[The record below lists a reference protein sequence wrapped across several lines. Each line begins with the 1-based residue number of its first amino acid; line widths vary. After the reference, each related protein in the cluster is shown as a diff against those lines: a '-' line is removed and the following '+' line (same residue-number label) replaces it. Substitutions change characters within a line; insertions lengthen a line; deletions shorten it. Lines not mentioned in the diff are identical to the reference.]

1 MHAVLLHDHG
11 GFEQLEFREDVPR
24 PAPAAHEVLIR
35 VGAAGVNNTD
45 INTRIGW
52 YTQTATD
59 SPSTAAASLNGSQQT
74 AWTGAPLCFPL
85 IQGAD
90 ACGYIV
96 AVGTDIDSSRI
107 GQRVLIDPVLRSS
120 TGSAVGYL
128 GSERNGTFAQ
138 FLTVPSANACPIV
151 SALSDAELASFP
163 CSYLAAENMLTRA
176 AVNADDTVLVTGA
189 SGGVGSAVVQLA
201 SRRGAR
207 VIAIAAT
214 GKAEVVK
221 SLGASAVLPR
231 DSDWLTHLGRNS
243 VDVAIDVVGGPRFG
257 ELLHALRAGG
267 RCAIAGAIAGA
278 TVQLDLR
285 PLYLKDLRILGCT
298 VPEPG
303 LFTRLIGYVERGE
316 IRPLVS
322 RNYPLQ
328 AIVAAQQD
336 FLSKRYPG
344 KLVLIP

>member
-1 MHAVLLHDHG
+1 MHAVLLRAHG
-11 GFEQLEFREDVPR
+11 GFEQLEFREDVPL
-24 PAPAAHEVLIR
+24 PAPAAGEVLIR
-35 VGAAGVNNTD
+35 VAAAGVNNTD

-52 YTQTATD
+52 YTPA
-59 SPSTAAASLNGSQQT
+59 TAAASGTANPQT

-107 GQRVLIDPVLRSS
+107 GQRVLIDPVLRGS

-128 GSERNGTFAQ
+128 GSECNGSFAQ
-138 FLTVPSANACPIV
+138 FLTVPGANACPIV
-151 SALSDAELASFP
+151 SPLSDAELASFP
-163 CSYLAAENMLTRA
+163 CSWLAAENMLTRA
-176 AVNADDTVLVTGA
+176 AVRADETVLVTGA
-189 SGGVGSAVVQLA
+189 SGGVGSAAVQLA
-201 SRRGAR
+201 RRRGAH

-214 GKAEVVK
+214 DKADVVA
-221 SLGASAVLPR
+221 SLGADAVLPR
-231 DSDWLTHLGRNS
+231 DSDWLARLGRNS

-267 RCAIAGAIAGA
+267 RCATAGAIAGA

-285 PLYLKDLRILGCT
+285 SLYLKDLRILGCT
-298 VPEPG
+298 IPEPG
-303 LFTRLIGYVERGE
+303 LFARLIGYIEGGE

-322 RNYPLQ
+322 RSYPLQ
-328 AIVAAQQD
+328 AIVAAQED